1 MLLHVKSNMSEKN
14 EKEFLLG
21 GQAVIE
27 GVMMRS
33 PNYYTVAVRK
43 PDGSI
48 VVQQKHKPKLSD
60 KHKWMGWP
68 FIRGVAALGQ
78 SLSIGMGAL
87 NFSAEVAIEEEED
100 KEGKKAEFGGWAMF
114 GVVAFAIVFAVLLV
128 VVLPLFLTDLTMSLL
143 PALNNP
149 IGYNTV
155 DGLFRVLAFLTYIV
169 SISLMPDIRRVFQY
183 HGAEH
188 MAVYASEK
196 EKEITVE
203 NAKKYSPYH
212 PRCGTSFLLLVMLV
226 SIVVFSF
233 TPHKGEFLFK
243 LFIRT
248 PLIPVIAGLSYEVLR
263 ATAKVSEHRL
273 FSILSAPGMMLQRLT
288 AKHPDEK
295 QLEVSVTALNRVIT
309 LENEL
314 QGKPLSKEMEEII
327 ITPDT

>member
-1 MLLHVKSNMSEKN
+1 MPEKTENN

-43 PDGSI
+43 PDGNI
-48 VVQQKHKPKLSD
+48 VVQQKHKPKVSE
-60 KHKWMGWP
+60 KHKWLGWP

-87 NFSAEVAIEEEED
+87 NFSAEVAIEEEE
-100 KEGKKAEFGGWAMF
+100 GKDGEKAEFGGWAMF
-114 GVVAFAIVFAVLLV
+114 GVVAFAIIFAVLLV
-128 VVLPLFLTDLTMSLL
+128 VVLPLFLTDITIHLI
-143 PALNNP
+143 PALDNP
-149 IGYNTV
+149 IGFNTV
-155 DGLFRVLAFLTYIV
+155 DGIFRVLAFLSYIL
-169 SISLMPDIRRVFQY
+169 SISLMPDIKRVFQY

-203 NAKKYSPYH
+203 NSKKYSPYH

-233 TPHKGEFLFK
+233 TPHKGEFLIR
-243 LFIRT
+243 LLIRT
-248 PLIPVIAGLSYEVLR
+248 PLIPVIAGVSYEVLR
-263 ATAKVSEHRL
+263 ATAKVSEHKL
-273 FSILSAPGMMLQRLT
+273 FCVLSAPGMLLQRLT

-295 QLEVSVTALNRVIT
+295 QLEVSVTALNRVMA
-309 LENEL
+309 LEEEL
-314 QGKPLSKEMEEII
+314 DGKPVPQDQEEII
-327 ITPDT
+327 LTPDT